1 MNKYI
6 RYTLVFLMFVLL
18 IVLRAVASKLFYD
31 PLISYFK
38 NDYLYAK
45 LPEINNW
52 KLIINML
59 FRYVANTLVSL
70 VVIWLLFQ
78 KQELLKF
85 SVFFFLVAFII
96 LITIFF
102 FLLKN
107 NFESGY
113 LLPFYVRRFIIH
125 PMFLLLLLPAFY
137 YQEFNSNKN

>member
-59 FRYVANTLVSL
+59 FRYVANTLISL